1 MKFVITCFIATGS
14 ALSVGVAVTAASAQP
29 SVLMPAGS
37 LSSNSESNLSC
48 SSNGSGRAPSGNG

>member
-1 MKFVITCFIATGS
+1 MCFIATGS
-14 ALSVGVAVTAASAQP
+14 TLSVGVTAANAQP
-29 SVLMPAGS
+29 SVLMPTGS